1 MRQHSVIHTPK
12 TSDYTE
18 LARIWE
24 ASVRATHDFLPDS
37 YIELLKNLVLTRYLD
52 AVMLICTKDARQ
64 RITGFAGVA
73 SGKVEMLFID
83 PQHRGQGLGR
93 QLLRYAIEHLNADE
107 LDVNEQNPQALGFYF
122 KQGFEVIG
130 RTEHDG
136 LGQPYPLLHMRLA
149 TPDTMVNNCGRG
161 LARDSRSP
169 ATGFFAD
176 TPPSG
181 ASLLP
186 HSDRVEPNKTARPE
200 MEPGLTGA
208 RQVQ

>member
-12 TSDYTE
+12 TSDYVE

-37 YIELLKNLVLTRYLD
+37 YIVLLKNLVLTRYLD
-52 AVMLICTKDARQ
+52 AVMLICTKDHRQ

-73 SGKVEMLFID
+73 AGKVEMLFID
-83 PQHRGQGLGR
+83 PQHRGEGLGR
-93 QLLRYAIEHLNADE
+93 QLLRYAIEHMNADE

-149 TPDTMVNNCGRG
+149 STDTTWSKCGRG
-161 LARDSRSP
+161 LAPDSGVSAMNAVASNP
-169 ATGFFAD
+169 L
-176 TPPSG
+176 SG
-181 ASLLP
+181 ASPLP
-186 HSDRVEPNKTARPE
+186 HLDCIEPNKPTALKWVRD
-200 MEPGLTGA
+200 
-208 RQVQ
+208 